1 MATVTVSA
9 KRVTAAK
16 PKKGG
21 AAFRAP
27 VGTALP
33 KDTTTALNEAF
44 KALGYISEDGVTNN
58 NSPSFES
65 AKAWGGDE
73 VLHYQTEKPDTFKL
87 VMIEAMNTEVLKT
100 VYGDSKVEGE
110 LENGITVKVSA
121 EELEASAW
129 VIDMIL
135 KGGAAKRIVIPNG
148 TITAVDE
155 IVYKGNQAVGY
166 GITISAVPDDE
177 GNYHYEYIKGAT
189 TAQANT

>member
-27 VGTALP
+27 VGTTLP

-100 VYGDSKVEGE
+100 VYGDGKVEGE

-177 GNYHYEYIKGAT
+177 GNYHYEYIKGAAA
-189 TAQANT
+189 AQANS